1 MTTVDNRFIYSLVAI
16 GITWFSI
23 SLYKRSL
30 KETLDY
36 AFNAKISILA
46 GVVVFAATHLSMQQY
61 EEVTMND
68 NIPFNS

>member
-1 MTTVDNRFIYSLVAI
+1 MTTIDNKYIYSLLAI
-16 GITWFSI
+16 VITWFSI

-36 AFNAKISILA
+36 TFNAKISILA

-61 EEVTMND
+61 EETTMD
-68 NIPFNS
+68 ANIPFNS